1 MRIRCGLAV
10 FGILVLTSIAS
21 AQESKTLAVVK
32 GEVITEE
39 QVLKAA
45 GPDLAKLSGRPRL
58 EAMWKALDSIVEDK
72 LLAAEAAKLKM
83 SKDEL
88 IQIEIESNVA
98 SPTDEEVSEFYEAN
112 KARIPIPREQALPQV
127 RQYLMDQQR
136 RQYRVP
142 LIRRLKRELGV
153 TTYLDPLRTEI
164 ATAGYPTRG
173 SANAPVTIVEF
184 SDFECPFCGGLFPT
198 LKLVE
203 KNYSDK
209 VRLVYRHFPLTNIH
223 PRAQKAA
230 EAAVC
235 ANEQGHFWE
244 FHDSMFGN
252 QQQLTVDDLKRRAVA
267 MKLDAAAFNSC
278 LDSGRAA
285 EAVKK
290 DATEGAQ
297 AGVTGTPA
305 MFINGRMLS
314 GNQPYNEIR
323 DIIEDELKRSQ

>member
-10 FGILVLTSIAS
+10 FGVLALAS
-21 AQESKTLAVVK
+21 LAAAQESKRLAVVN
-32 GEVITEE
+32 GETVTEE

-45 GPDLAKLSGRPRL
+45 GPSLEKLTGRPRL

-88 IQIEIESNVA
+88 INIEIESNVV
-98 SPTDEEVSEFYEAN
+98 SLSDEEVSDFYEAN

-127 RQYLMDQQR
+127 RQFMMDQQR
-136 RQYRVP
+136 RGFRVP
-142 LIRRLKRELGV
+142 LIRRLRREYSV
-153 TTYLDPLRTEI
+153 TTYLDPLRAEI
-164 ATAGYPTRG
+164 ATAGFPSHG
-173 SANAPVTIVEF
+173 PANAPVTIVEF
-184 SDFECPFCGGLFPT
+184 ADFECPFCGGLFPT

-203 KNYSDK
+203 KNYTDK
-209 VRLVYRHFPLTNIH
+209 VRFVYRHFPLTNIH

-252 QQQLTVDDLKRRAVA
+252 QQQLTVPDLKRRAEV
-267 MKLDAAAFNSC
+267 MKLDTAAFNSC

-290 DATEGAQ
+290 DAAEGSQ

-305 MFINGRMLS
+305 LFINGRMLT
-314 GNQPYNEIR
+314 GAQPYNEIR
-323 DIIEDELKRSQ
+323 NIIEDELKRK

>member
-10 FGILVLTSIAS
+10 FGMLALAS
-21 AQESKTLAVVK
+21 LAAAQESKRLAFVN
-32 GEVITEE
+32 GEAVTEE

-45 GPDLAKLSGRPRL
+45 GPTLEKLSGRPRL

-83 SKDEL
+83 SKEEL

-98 SPTDEEVSEFYEAN
+98 APTDDEISEFYEAN
-112 KARIPIPREQALPQV
+112 KARIPIPLEQARPQL
-127 RQYLMDQQR
+127 RQFMMEQQR

-142 LIRRLKRELGV
+142 LIRRLRRAYAV
-153 TTYLDPLRTEI
+153 TTYLDPLRTEV
-164 ATAGYPTRG
+164 ATVGYPARG
-173 SANAPVTIVEF
+173 PASAPVTIVEF
-184 SDFECPFCGGLFPT
+184 ADFECPFCGGLFPT

-203 KNYSDK
+203 KNYADK
-209 VRLVYRHFPLTNIH
+209 VRFVYRHFPLTNIH
-223 PRAQKAA
+223 PHAQKAA

-252 QQQLTVDDLKRRAVA
+252 QQQLTVSDLKRRAEV
-267 MKLDAAAFNSC
+267 MKLNTAAFNSC

-290 DATEGAQ
+290 DAAEGSQ

-305 MFINGRMLS
+305 LFINGRQLT
-314 GNQPYNEIR
+314 GAQPYNEIR
-323 DIIEDELKRSQ
+323 DIIEDELKRK

>member
-1 MRIRCGLAV
+1 MTIRCGLAV
-10 FGILVLTSIAS
+10 LGMLALTSLAA
-21 AQESKTLAVVK
+21 AQESKRLAVVN
-32 GEVITEE
+32 GEAVTEE
-39 QVLKAA
+39 QVLNAA
-45 GPDLAKLSGRPRL
+45 GPGLEKLTGRPRL

-83 SKDEL
+83 SKEEL
-88 IQIEIESNVA
+88 INIEIESNVV
-98 SPTDEEVSEFYEAN
+98 SLTDDEVSQFYEAN

-127 RQYLMDQQR
+127 RQFMMDQQR
-136 RQYRVP
+136 RVFRVP
-142 LIRRLKRELGV
+142 LIRRLRREFGV

-164 ATAGYPTRG
+164 ATAGYPAHG
-173 SANAPVTIVEF
+173 PANAPVTIIEF
-184 SDFECPFCGGLFPT
+184 ADFECPFCGGLFPT

-203 KNYSDK
+203 RNYTDR
-209 VRLVYRHFPLTNIH
+209 VRFVYRHFPLTNIH

-235 ANEQGHFWE
+235 ANEQGRFWE

-252 QQQLTVDDLKRRAVA
+252 QQQLAVDDLKRRAET
-267 MKLDAAAFNSC
+267 MKLDTAAFNSC

-290 DATEGAQ
+290 DAADGAK

-305 MFINGRMLS
+305 IFINGRMLS

-323 DIIEDELKRSQ
+323 EIIEDELKRSR

>member
-10 FGILVLTSIAS
+10 FGMLALAS
-21 AQESKTLAVVK
+21 LAAAQESKRLAVVN
-32 GEVITEE
+32 GETVTEE

-45 GPDLAKLSGRPRL
+45 GPSLEKLTGRPRL

-88 IQIEIESNVA
+88 INIEIESNVV
-98 SPTDEEVSEFYEAN
+98 SLSDDEVSEFYEAN

-127 RQYLMDQQR
+127 RQFMMDQQR
-136 RQYRVP
+136 RAFRVP
-142 LIRRLKRELGV
+142 LIRRLRREYSV
-153 TTYLDPLRTEI
+153 ATYLDPLRAEI
-164 ATAGYPTRG
+164 ATAGYPSHG
-173 SANAPVTIVEF
+173 PANAPVTIVEF
-184 SDFECPFCGGLFPT
+184 ADFECPFCGGLFPT

-203 KNYSDK
+203 KNYTDR
-209 VRLVYRHFPLTNIH
+209 VRFVYRHFPLTNIH
-223 PRAQKAA
+223 PHAQKAA

-252 QQQLTVDDLKRRAVA
+252 QQQLTVSDLKRRAEV
-267 MKLDAAAFNSC
+267 MKLDTAAFNSC

-290 DATEGAQ
+290 DAAEGSQ

-305 MFINGRMLS
+305 LFINGRLLT
-314 GNQPYNEIR
+314 GAQPYNEIR
-323 DIIEDELKRSQ
+323 DIIEDELKRK